1 MGGGLDRKC
10 LLLLLQGLC
19 LDPAGKGS
27 LQGTQ
32 GSCLG
37 WLCLWLVWGAH
48 GVSPL
53 LSGQIVKKSCY
64 PRWNE
69 TFEFELEEGATE
81 ALCVEA
87 WDWDLVSRN
96 DFLGKV
102 STAPP
107 GCTCHLQHLSS
118 QPPIPPAS
126 QRGPSGDLGRP
137 RTSSYLS
144 PTLPGAQGPSESTVV
159 GERDLP
165 GSSVAP
171 PYLFPAHRLWS
182 TSRDCGRPS
191 RRRAG
196 SSCSPTCPRGGGK
209 SEFLGLGVW
218 AWGRLS
224 VGSCRQ
230 AGGPGRG
237 R

>member
-10 LLLLLQGLC
+10 LPLLLQGLR

-37 WLCLWLVWGAH
+37 WLCPWLGLGSP

-69 TFEFELEEGATE
+69 TFEFELEDGATE

-102 STAPP
+102 STLPLQAVPATFSTCPP
-107 GCTCHLQHLSS
+107 SHPSL
-118 QPPIPPAS
+118 QPPREGPRETWDAPEPA
-126 QRGPSGDLGRP
+126 
-137 RTSSYLS
+137 
-144 PTLPGAQGPSESTVV
+144 A
-159 GERDLP
+159 
-165 GSSVAP
+165 
-171 PYLFPAHRLWS
+171 
-182 TSRDCGRPS
+182 
-191 RRRAG
+191 
-196 SSCSPTCPRGGGK
+196 TCPQ
-209 SEFLGLGVW
+209 
-218 AWGRLS
+218 LS
-224 VGSCRQ
+224 LVLRDPPKVQ
-230 AGGPGRG
+230 
-237 R
+237 